1 MASARRGDLVTVDV
15 TDLAFGGEGVARAG
29 GYVVFVPGG
38 VPGDRADVRLREVRP
53 RFARGAIERL
63 ERPSPLRT
71 DPPCPYFGRCGGCR
85 LQHVRYEAQLE
96 FKQRQVVECLARLG
110 GLGEV
115 PMSPIIGAPEIYGY
129 RNKMEFTFA
138 EVDGQPVVGLH
149 EAERYDAIL
158 DVERCLL
165 QSDGMNA
172 VLAEVR
178 AFVRERG
185 WSVYRQETE
194 EGLLRFLMLR
204 EGRQTGEGMVNLVT
218 ASPDVPTAQA
228 LADRLRTRCPHVT
241 SVVLNVNPKKAAVAV
256 GVEEHPVAGN
266 ETIRERLGD
275 LTFSISA
282 NSFFQTNTRQ
292 AERLFGIVGDYAGLT
307 GQETV
312 LDLYAG
318 TGAISLL
325 LARQARAVYG
335 IELVPAAIEDAV
347 RNARENGITN
357 CTFLP
362 GEVRHVL
369 PDLLGARRARRR
381 GGGGPAARR
390 VPSEGAPEPR
400 PAGRPADRL
409 RLVQPGD
416 ARPGP
421 RDPLRRRLP
430 ADGGPAGRH
439 VPAHAAHRGGRPP
452 RAGGLSPR
460 RSRPGRPEPERL
472 APAPDGGCRR
482 AVSLLPGRPA

>member
-1 MASARRGDLVTVDV
+1 MLGDMASARRGDLVTVDV

-38 VPGDRADVRLREVRP
+38 VPGDRAEVRLTQVRP
-53 RFARGAIERL
+53 RFARGTIERV

-71 DPPCPYFGRCGGCR
+71 EPPCPYFGRCGGCR
-85 LQHVRYEAQLE
+85 LQHVQYGAQLA
-96 FKQRQVVECLARLG
+96 FKQRQVGDCLARLG
-110 GLGEV
+110 GLPDV
-115 PMSPIIGAPEIYGY
+115 PIAPILGAPEVYGY

-138 EVDGQPVVGLH
+138 EAEGRAIVGLH

-185 WSVYRQETE
+185 WSVYRQDTE

-204 EGRQTGEGMVNLVT
+204 EGRATGETMVNLVT
-218 ASPDVPTAQA
+218 ASPDVAAARA
-228 LADRLRTRCPHVT
+228 LADRLRARCASVT

-256 GVEEHPVAGN
+256 GIEEHPIAGN
-266 ETIRERLGD
+266 ATIRERLGA

-292 AERLFGIVGDYAGLT
+292 AERLFGIVTEYAGLE
-307 GQETV
+307 GHETV

-325 LARQARAVYG
+325 LARRARAVYG
-335 IELVPAAIEDAV
+335 IELAAGAIEDAA

-369 PDLLGARRARRR
+369 PALVARGVRADVVVAD
-381 GGGGPAARR
+381 P
-390 VPSEGAPEPR
+390 PR
-400 PAGRPADRL
+400 PGFHPKALRSLAALAAPRVVYVSCNPATLARDLAVLCGAGYRVTA
-409 RLVQPGD
+409 VQPVD
-416 ARPGP
+416 MFPHTPHIEVVVRIE
-421 RDPLRRRLP
+421 RS
-430 ADGGPAGRH
+430 
-439 VPAHAAHRGGRPP
+439 AA
-452 RAGGLSPR
+452 
-460 RSRPGRPEPERL
+460 
-472 APAPDGGCRR
+472 
-482 AVSLLPGRPA
+482 

>member
-1 MASARRGDLVTVDV
+1 MQDYMATARRGDLLTVDV

-29 GYVVFVPGG
+29 GYVVFIPGG
-38 VPGDRADVRLREVRP
+38 VPGDRLDVRLTQVRP
-53 RFARGAIERL
+53 RFARGAIERVD
-63 ERPSPLRT
+63 RPSELRT
-71 DPPCPYFGRCGGCR
+71 EPPCPYFGRCGGCR

-96 FKQRQVVECLARLG
+96 FKQRQVVDCLARLG
-110 GLGEV
+110 GLVDV
-115 PMSPIIGAPEIYGY
+115 PVSPILGAPEIYGY

-138 EVDGQPVVGLH
+138 KVDGQPVIGLH

-178 AFVRERG
+178 AFVREQR

-204 EGRQTGEGMVNLVT
+204 EGRQTGDAMVNLVT
-218 ASPDVPTAQA
+218 ASPDVATARA
-228 LADRLRTRCPHVT
+228 LADRLRARCPHVT
-241 SVVLNVNPKKAAVAV
+241 CIVLNVNPKKAAVAV
-256 GVEEHPVAGN
+256 GVEEHPIAGS

-275 LTFSISA
+275 LVFAISA

-292 AERLFGIVGDYAGLT
+292 AERLFQIVADYAALT
-307 GQETV
+307 GEETV

-325 LARQARAVYG
+325 LARRARVVYG
-335 IELVPAAIEDAV
+335 IELVPAAIDDAA

-369 PDLLGARRARRR
+369 PDLYAR
-381 GGGGPAARR
+381 G
-390 VPSEGAPEPR
+390 VR
-400 PAGRPADRL
+400 PDVVVAD
-409 RLVQPGD
+409 
-416 ARPGP
+416 
-421 RDPLRRRLP
+421 
-430 ADGGPAGRH
+430 
-439 VPAHAAHRGGRPP
+439 PP
-452 RAGGLSPR
+452 RAGFHPKALRSLATVGAR
-460 RSRPGRPEPERL
+460 RIVYVSCNPGTLARDLATLCAAGYRVTAVQPVDMFPHTPHIEVVARL
-472 APAPDGGCRR
+472 D
-482 AVSLLPGRPA
+482 RPA

>member
-1 MASARRGDLVTVDV
+1 MQGDMASARRGDLVTVDV
-15 TDLAFGGEGVARAG
+15 TDLAFGGEGVARTG

-63 ERPSPLRT
+63 ERPSALRT
-71 DPPCPYFGRCGGCR
+71 EPPCPYFGRCGGCR

-115 PMSPIIGAPEIYGY
+115 PVSPIVGAPEIYGY

-218 ASPDVPTAQA
+218 ASPDVPTARA
-228 LADRLRTRCPHVT
+228 LADRLRARCPHVT

-292 AERLFGIVGDYAGLT
+292 AEWLFGIVGDYAGLT
-307 GQETV
+307 GRETV

-335 IELVPAAIEDAV
+335 IELVPAAIEDAA

-369 PDLLGARRARRR
+369 PDLLARGVRAD
-381 GGGGPAARR
+381 
-390 VPSEGAPEPR
+390 VVV
-400 PAGRPADRL
+400 AD
-409 RLVQPGD
+409 
-416 ARPGP
+416 
-421 RDPLRRRLP
+421 
-430 ADGGPAGRH
+430 
-439 VPAHAAHRGGRPP
+439 PP
-452 RAGGLSPR
+452 RAGFHPKAL
-460 RSRPGRPEPERL
+460 RSLAQLAAQRIVYVSCNPATLARDLQTLCGAGYRLTAVQPVDMFPHTPHIEVVVRLER
-472 APAPDGGCRR
+472 GI
-482 AVSLLPGRPA
+482 